1 MYIKN
6 LSNAAAPMIL
16 SIMQHPFNR
25 QLATGDL
32 PFEVFRNYII
42 QDSLYLAKLSSALRQ
57 ISCRLL
63 DHPET
68 AADGHQLKNY
78 ADDLLGTEQT
88 MLAKYLLQD
97 HNVTFFQPPNRMS
110 SVTQRYTSHLL
121 HTAHTAPIPVA
132 VGAALPCFL
141 IYEQLGTKMNVS
153 TYPQNHRYRKWIATY
168 SGPRFVSTT
177 ASMVHLLERHIQK
190 NASSSQE
197 KEAVTRAFVKSA
209 TFELAFFDSVCPRA
223 TENQRAHQDV
233 NPLARIA

>member
-1 MYIKN
+1 MHIKN

-16 SIMQHPFNR
+16 SIMRHPFNR

-42 QDSLYLAKLSSALRQ
+42 QDYLYLAKLSSALRQ

-63 DHPET
+63 NHPET
-68 AADGHQLKNY
+68 AADGHQLNNY
-78 ADDLLGTEQT
+78 ADDLLATEQS
-88 MLAKYLLQD
+88 MLSKYLLKE
-97 HNVTFFQPPNRMS
+97 NTVSFFHPPHRMTP
-110 SVTQRYTSHLL
+110 VIHRYTSHLM
-121 HTAHTAPIPVA
+121 HTAQTAPIPVA

-141 IYEQLGTKMNVS
+141 VYEQLGTKMNVS
-153 TYPQNHRYRKWIATY
+153 TYAQNHRYKKWIATY

-177 ASMVHLLERHIQK
+177 AGMVHLLERHIQK

-223 TENQRAHQDV
+223 TENQRAHRDL